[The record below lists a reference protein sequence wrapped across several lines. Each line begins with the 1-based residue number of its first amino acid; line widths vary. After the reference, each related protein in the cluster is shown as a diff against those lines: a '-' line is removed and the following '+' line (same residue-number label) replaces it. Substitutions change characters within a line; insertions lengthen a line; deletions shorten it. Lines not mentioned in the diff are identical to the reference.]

1 MLLMCAFWMRLYW
14 RASCAFLS
22 WIVPAALEIWIL
34 FRGVIV
40 FRYDVFLCLDGK
52 QLWMLLPCCWP
63 RMNRSYWCSSVKGS
77 LNIDFDQQY
86 SYYCHADGAIISFGV
101 HFKTDQMKLL
111 FDEIEQ
117 EGSSRV
123 ALLQGQELFDRL
135 GCILALKRVLYR
147 LVRMCP
153 LSDLC

>member
-1 MLLMCAFWMRLYW
+1 MLDKLLYL
-14 RASCAFLS
+14 ALKPIELLVVVILS
-22 WIVPAALEIWIL
+22 LHLSI
-34 FRGVIV
+34 F
-40 FRYDVFLCLDGK
+40 FSDNSLDSLSLLGRRHEEV
-52 QLWMLLPCCWP
+52 LWEDHVLV
-63 RMNRSYWCSSVKGS
+63 S
-77 LNIDFDQQY
+77 
-86 SYYCHADGAIISFGV
+86 
-101 HFKTDQMKLL
+101 LL